1 MQTNTIMSPTVT
13 SDPFGLE
20 AWAAS
25 SGTGLPAALALL
37 ATTHVNVAG
46 GAASLTGENWHHT
59 VVAPHLVCD
68 AGDLSISTPLTVLM
82 SSLRRRQEALA
93 GRARGFTLE
102 ELESAYHDGGFLT
115 RNHHFL
121 QEIGNPLPSEIGIQN
136 FSSEAMFERD
146 SEVAPQTATVDNLLR
161 PTFMISGVMPENVA
175 AVAARSHGGHL
186 FIGGAV
192 VNLPKGAQ
200 ARNKRLEE
208 LIATGAGI
216 PVERRITSRSAP
228 IPETVYARGIL
239 KMSRP
244 DLESLPRERMDFFGT
259 TTPLIST
266 PSDPNT
272 AVDYSKAD
280 LFEARFL
287 RALDHTLAA
296 RRARVC
302 LDASFCSKAA
312 QNEFRNRERVFRLET
327 AALSSTFRLDGLVDL
342 PAAMTWSLL
351 MLARGVD
358 LDTYVLDTVFSCAR
372 EIRDEAVRFLQ
383 GALHAAE
390 AREWLRLAGKV
401 AERLRRV
408 GPCKRRTLVRGFDRQ
423 GLDLIE
429 PVLQRLLAA
438 GVIVQSV
445 DLKISLGQVPVTSL
459 SVTDVLNP
467 HRLP

>member
-1 MQTNTIMSPTVT
+1 MKMIHPDN
-13 SDPFGLE
+13 DPSGLE
-20 AWAAS
+20 AWAAA
-25 SGTGLPAALALL
+25 SGLRLTQALALL

-46 GAASLTGENWHHT
+46 GAAGLAGENWHHA
-59 VVAPHLVCD
+59 VVAPHLACD
-68 AGDLSISTPLTVLM
+68 AGDLSFTTALTVLM
-82 SSLRRRQEALA
+82 SSLHRRQDVLI
-93 GRARGFTLE
+93 GRANGFTKE

-115 RNHHFL
+115 RSHLFL
-121 QEIGNPLPSEIGIQN
+121 KELGNPLPAEIGIQN
-136 FSSEAMFERD
+136 FSCEATLERD
-146 SEVAPQTATVDNLLR
+146 SEVAPQTVKLDNLLR
-161 PTFMISGVMPENVA
+161 PTVIISGVMPEKVA
-175 AVAARSHGGHL
+175 AVAARCHGGRP

-192 VNLPKGAQ
+192 VNLPGGVQ
-200 ARNKRLEE
+200 AREKRIEE
-208 LIATGAGI
+208 LIATAIGT
-216 PVERRITSRSAP
+216 PVETRLTSRSAAMN
-228 IPETVYARGIL
+228 ETVTARGIL
-239 KMSRP
+239 KISRA
-244 DLESLPRERMDFFGT
+244 DLERLARERMDFFGT
-259 TTPLIST
+259 ATPVIST
-266 PSDPNT
+266 PPDPATVVNYV
-272 AVDYSKAD
+272 AAD

-287 RALDHTLAA
+287 RALDHALAA

-302 LDASFCSKAA
+302 LDASFSSKAA
-312 QNEFRNRERVFRLET
+312 QNEFRNRDRVFRLET
-327 AALSSTFRLDGLVDL
+327 AALSSTIRLDGLVDL

-358 LDTYVLDTVFSCAR
+358 LDTYVLDTVFTCAR

-383 GALHAAE
+383 AALHAAE